1 MAESERRG
9 QPAAR
14 HRRVRRQHSDELA
27 EDYVEAIDGLLEEG
41 GSARVTDLQEIFGV
55 SHVSVIRALKR
66 FEERGLVER
75 TAEDGLRL
83 TGEGKAMAQ
92 KAAGRHVLVV
102 KFLRALGVSADQA
115 EADAEGVEHHLSR
128 ESLAAME
135 RFVAEK

>member
-1 MAESERRG
+1 
-9 QPAAR
+9 
-14 HRRVRRQHSDELA
+14 
-27 EDYVEAIDGLLEEG
+27 
-41 GSARVTDLQEIFGV
+41 
-55 SHVSVIRALKR
+55 
-66 FEERGLVER
+66 
-75 TAEDGLRL
+75 
-83 TGEGKAMAQ
+83 MAQ